1 MLSSSICCLQALP
14 AFFDK
19 PSNEQQYRSTIR
31 KFNAR
36 SQKAVIRIDALDD
49 AIDIQ
54 ALNRVL
60 IIKLQHLGDVLLTT
74 PLIRVLK
81 EQYPHLDIDVL
92 AYQETQPVLEGNPH
106 LRRVYSV
113 DRNWK
118 KKGLWFQL
126 RHEAGLLR
134 NLKQNRY
141 DLIINLTDRWR
152 GGWLTRILRP
162 KVSVSRP
169 YSHRRG
175 RFWRKSFTHIFSIP
189 PRNRHAVEANL
200 DAIRRLG
207 ITVNDPAHKRL
218 TFTVSTASEAK
229 IGALLNAHIG
239 TETKTIVIHP
249 TSRWMFKAWNPQN
262 FATVIDRLSELNL
275 RIILIS
281 GPAQPEIDY
290 VSAILESTNAK
301 VINLAGQ
308 LSLNESAALIK
319 RADCF
324 FGLDSIAM
332 HIAAAVNTPCV
343 ALFGPTNDS
352 VWGPWMSPHQVLFTA
367 LPCRPCGLKGCGDGM
382 LSECIQA
389 IRPDTVVQAI
399 LALSNAAHA

>member
-1 MLSSSICCLQALP
+1 MPDFLPLALP
-14 AFFDK
+14 AYFDK
-19 PSNEQQYRSTIR
+19 LRVNNSIILRLENLTQEIKKT
-31 KFNAR
+31 
-36 SQKAVIRIDALDD
+36 VTRIDTLDD

-54 ALNRVL
+54 AINRVL

-74 PLIRVLK
+74 PLISVLK

-92 AYQETQPVLEGNPH
+92 VYQETQPVLEGNPY
-106 LRRVYSV
+106 LRRVYSI

-126 RHEAGLLR
+126 KHEANLLR

-152 GGWLTRILRP
+152 GAWLARILHP
-162 KVSVSRP
+162 KFSVSRP

-189 PRNRHAVEANL
+189 PHNRHAVEINL

-218 TFTVSTASEAK
+218 TFTVSAASEAK
-229 IGALLNAHIG
+229 IDALLNTQIG
-239 TETKTIVIHP
+239 PKTKTIVIHP

-262 FATVIDRLSELNL
+262 FAAVIDRLSELNFC
-275 RIILIS
+275 IMLIS
-281 GPAQPEIDY
+281 GPAQPEIAY
-290 VSAILESTNAK
+290 VSAILKSTDAK

-308 LSLNESAALIK
+308 LNLNESAALIK

-324 FGLDSIAM
+324 LGLDSIAM

-343 ALFGPTNDS
+343 ALFGPTNDN
-352 VWGPWMSPHQVLFTA
+352 VWGPWMSPHQVLFTD
-367 LPCRPCGLKGCGDGM
+367 LPCRPCGLKGCGNGM

-399 LALSNAAHA
+399 LALSNATQA